1 MDPERWKRV
10 EDLFHQALERE
21 EPARSLFLDQA
32 CDGDLEL
39 RREVDRWLAADR
51 EASARLDAAVGDAVR
66 SLHTAISPGA
76 RLGSYEIL
84 ALHGEGGMGSVYR
97 ARRSDAVFEKEVA
110 IKVVKRGLD
119 SGAALRRFQ
128 RERRILARLEHPYI
142 ARVLDGGSTD
152 DGLPYLV
159 MEYVEGRNLLEYA
172 AEHRLDVRARLR
184 LFLQVSAGVEY
195 AHQNRIVHRDL
206 KPGNILVDSHGR
218 PRILDFGIATLMDAG
233 GDAATVNTTGQG
245 LLTPRYASPEQVKGE
260 PVTAAFDVY
269 SLGVVLNELLTNG
282 QVDATFHAS
291 VRPLNDDL
299 DRIVAMAVEKDPE
312 RRYSTVQALAEDIG
326 RYLDGLPVTARAPA
340 VGGLLTFVRRKR
352 TAMMAALAVVLAAG
366 LGAGYFLRPAI
377 RSRANTPPG
386 KIILAVLPVENLT
399 GIEERGYFADGLHD
413 EMILRLGRLRPERL
427 GVIARTSM
435 LQYIGTRK
443 SIVQIGRELGAH
455 YILESSLR
463 QAGERIRVSAQ
474 LIQVS
479 DQTSLWV
486 DSYERELGQM
496 FSVQSDIGAH
506 VADSLAVDV
515 LPQALAIVERQAQ
528 LSAAAY
534 AAYLR
539 GEYYWHRRWI
549 EFPANL
555 QRAIDQFQ
563 EVVRGAPTFADGYV
577 ALARAYHYWSANPAS
592 PAERDV
598 LRDKARAALSN
609 ALHIDS
615 QLASAQ
621 TMLAWMR
628 FRIDWD
634 FTGAERA
641 FREALAREPNS
652 SDAHQQMATFLAYT
666 SRHQEADHEIRLAEE
681 LDPLAPTLQTQA
693 FYIHMVGRRW
703 DKAHAAARKLAE
715 LVPGGL
721 THVDYTSVLLALEG
735 KCGAALD
742 ELAKFNLLTAD
753 PPADSTAEEHNRAYA
768 LGSCGK
774 RDEALRLVK
783 ALERRPYYPAQRI
796 AAIHAGLGDRL
807 GALNWL
813 EESFRRHEDVLTSVA
828 TDPRMDS
835 LRNEPRFLLL
845 LQKMG
850 FTKN

>member
-21 EPARSLFLDQA
+21 GPARSLFLDQA
-32 CDGDLEL
+32 CGHDQEL
-39 RREVDRWLAADR
+39 RQEVDRWLAADDD
-51 EASARLDAAVGDAVR
+51 ASARLDAAVGGAVR
-66 SLHTAISPGA
+66 SLHIAISPGA

-84 ALHGEGGMGSVYR
+84 ALHGEGGMGTVYR

-119 SGAALRRFQ
+119 SGAVLRRFQ

-142 ARVLDGGSTD
+142 ARVMDGGSTD

-172 AEHRLDVRARLR
+172 AEQRLDVRARMR
-184 LFLQVSAGVEY
+184 LFLQVCEGVEY

-218 PRILDFGIATLMDAG
+218 PRILDFGIAAIMDTG
-233 GDAATVNTTGQG
+233 GDAGTVNTTGQG
-245 LLTPRYASPEQVKGE
+245 LLTPRYASPEQVMGE

-269 SLGVVLNELLTNG
+269 SLGVVLRELLTG
-282 QVDATFHAS
+282 CAA
-291 VRPLNDDL
+291 DDL
-299 DRIVAMAVEKDPE
+299 DRIVVRAVEKDPHQ
-312 RRYSTVQALAEDIG
+312 RYSTVQALAEDIG
-326 RYLDGLPVTARAPA
+326 RYLDGLPATARAPA
-340 VGGLLTFVRRKR
+340 PGSILTFVRRRR
-352 TAMMAALAVVLAAG
+352 TALLAALAVVLAAG
-366 LGAGYFLRPAI
+366 VGAGYLLRPAI

-386 KIILAVLPVENLT
+386 KIILAVLPMENLT
-399 GIEERGYFADGLHD
+399 GIEERGYFVDGLHD
-413 EMILRLGRLRPERL
+413 EMISRLGRLRPERL

-479 DQTSLWV
+479 DQTQLWV
-486 DSYERELGQM
+486 ENYERELGQM
-496 FSVQSDIGAH
+496 FSVQSEIGAH
-506 VADSLAVDV
+506 VADALAVDV
-515 LPQALAIVERQAQ
+515 LPQALATVDRQAQ
-528 LSAAAY
+528 LSAPAY

-539 GEYYWHRRWI
+539 GQYYWHRRWLD
-549 EFPANL
+549 FPANL

-563 EVVRGAPTFADGYV
+563 EVVRGASAFADGHV
-577 ALARAYHYWSANPAS
+577 ALARSYHYWSANPAS
-592 PAERDV
+592 PAEREV
-598 LRDKARAALSN
+598 LREKARAALSN
-609 ALHIDS
+609 ALQIDS
-615 QLASAQ
+615 ELASAK
-621 TMLAWMR
+621 TLLAWMR

-634 FTGAERA
+634 FTGAEGA

-681 LDPLAPTLQTQA
+681 LDPLSPTLQTQA

-703 DKAHAAARKLAE
+703 DKAHAAARKHAE

-742 ELAKFNLLTAD
+742 ELAKFNLIGAD

-774 RDEALRLVK
+774 RDEALRIVR
-783 ALERRPYYPAQRI
+783 ALERRLYYPAQRI
-796 AAIHAGLGDRL
+796 AAIHAGLGDRVA
-807 GALNWL
+807 ALKWL

-835 LRNEPRFLLL
+835 LRNEPQFLSLL
-845 LQKMG
+845 SRMG

>member
-21 EPARSLFLDQA
+21 GTARSLFLDQA
-32 CDGDLEL
+32 CDQDPDL
-39 RREVDRWLAADR
+39 RHEVDRWLAADS
-51 EASARLDAAVGDAVR
+51 EASARLDAAVGGAVR
-66 SLHTAISPGA
+66 SLHTAIAPGA

-119 SGAALRRFQ
+119 SGAILRRFQ

-159 MEYVEGRNLLEYA
+159 MEYVEGRDLLEYA
-172 AEHRLDVRARLR
+172 EEQHLDARARLR
-184 LFLQVSAGVEY
+184 LFLQVCEGVEY

-245 LLTPRYASPEQVKGE
+245 ILTPRYASPEQVKGE

-269 SLGVVLNELLTNG
+269 SLGVVLHELLAG
-282 QVDATFHAS
+282 CAPHG
-291 VRPLNDDL
+291 DL
-299 DRIVAMAVEKDPE
+299 DRIVVKAVEKDPH

-326 RYLDGLPVTARAPA
+326 RYLDGVRVNARASA
-340 VGGLLTFVRRKR
+340 IGGVLEFVRRKR
-352 TAMMAALAVVLAAG
+352 TAMMAAMAVVLAAVV
-366 LGAGYFLRPAI
+366 GAGYLLRPAI
-377 RSRANTPPG
+377 RSRADTPPG

-399 GIEERGYFADGLHD
+399 GIEERGDFADGLHD

-486 DSYERELGQM
+486 ESYERELGQM

-539 GEYYWHRRWI
+539 GEYYWHRRWV

-563 EVVRGAPTFADGYV
+563 EVVRDAPTFADGHV
-577 ALARAYHYWSANPAS
+577 ALARSYTYWSANPAS

-598 LRDKARAALSN
+598 LREKARAALSN
-609 ALHIDS
+609 ALRIDS
-615 QLASAQ
+615 QLASAK

-634 FTGAERA
+634 FTGAEPL

-666 SRHQEADHEIRLAEE
+666 GRHQEADHEIRLAEE
-681 LDPLAPTLQTQA
+681 LDPLSPTLQTQA

-703 DKAHAAARKLAE
+703 DKAHAAARKHAE
-715 LVPGGL
+715 LVPDGL

-742 ELAKFNLLTAD
+742 ELAKFNLITAD

-774 RDEALRLVK
+774 RDEALRIVK

-796 AAIHAGLGDRL
+796 AAIHAGLGDRV
-807 GALNWL
+807 GALRWL

-835 LRNEPRFLLL
+835 LRNEPRFQSL

-850 FTKN
+850 FTRN

>member
-10 EDLFHQALERE
+10 EGLFHQALERE
-21 EPARSLFLDQA
+21 GPARSLFLDQA
-32 CDGDLEL
+32 CDRDTEL
-39 RREVDRWLAADR
+39 RQEVDRWLAADL
-51 EASARLDAAVGDAVR
+51 EASARLDAAVGGAVR

-119 SGAALRRFQ
+119 SGGILRRFQ
-128 RERRILARLEHPYI
+128 RERLILARLENQCI
-142 ARVLDGGSTD
+142 ARVVDGGRTG

-172 AEHRLDVRARLR
+172 AEQRLDVRARLR
-184 LFLQVSAGVEY
+184 LFLQVCEGVEY

-233 GDAATVNTTGQG
+233 GDAATANTTGQG

-269 SLGVVLNELLTNG
+269 SLGVVLYELLG
-282 QVDATFHAS
+282 GEVGATFQES
-291 VRPLNDDL
+291 VRQLNGDL
-299 DRIVAMAVEKDPE
+299 DRIVAMAVEKDPR

-326 RYLDGLPVTARAPA
+326 RHLDGLPVSARAPA
-340 VGGLLTFVRRKR
+340 IGGFLKFVSRKR
-352 TAMMAALAVVLAAG
+352 TALMAALAVVLAAG
-366 LGAGYFLRPAI
+366 VGAGYFLRPAI

-486 DSYERELGQM
+486 ESYERELGQM
-496 FSVQSDIGAH
+496 FSVQSDIGGH

-515 LPQALAIVERQAQ
+515 LPQALAIVDRQAQ

-549 EFPANL
+549 EFPDNL

-563 EVVRGAPTFADGYV
+563 EVVRGTPTFADGHV

-592 PAERDV
+592 SAERDV
-598 LRDKARAALSN
+598 LREKARAALSS
-609 ALHIDS
+609 ALQIDS
-615 QLASAQ
+615 QLASAK

-634 FTGAERA
+634 FIGAERA

-681 LDPLAPTLQTQA
+681 LDPLSPTLQTQA

-703 DKAHAAARKLAE
+703 DKAHAAARKHAE

-796 AAIHAGLGDRL
+796 AAIHAGLGDRVS
-807 GALNWL
+807 ALKWL

-835 LRNEPRFLLL
+835 LRNEPRFLSL

>member
-21 EPARSLFLDQA
+21 GTARSLFLDQA
-32 CDGDLEL
+32 CDQDPDL
-39 RREVDRWLAADR
+39 RHEVDRWLAADS
-51 EASARLDAAVGDAVR
+51 EASARLDAAVGGAVR
-66 SLHTAISPGA
+66 SLHTAIAPGA

-119 SGAALRRFQ
+119 SGAILRRFQ

-159 MEYVEGRNLLEYA
+159 MEYVEGRDLLEYA
-172 AEHRLDVRARLR
+172 EEQHLDARARLR
-184 LFLQVSAGVEY
+184 LFLQVCEGVEY

-245 LLTPRYASPEQVKGE
+245 ILTPRYASPEQVKGE

-269 SLGVVLNELLTNG
+269 SLGVVLHELLAG
-282 QVDATFHAS
+282 CAPHG
-291 VRPLNDDL
+291 DL
-299 DRIVAMAVEKDPE
+299 DRIVVKAVEKDPH

-326 RYLDGLPVTARAPA
+326 RYLDGVRVNARASA
-340 VGGLLTFVRRKR
+340 IGGVLEFVRRKR
-352 TAMMAALAVVLAAG
+352 TAMMAAMAVVLAAVV
-366 LGAGYFLRPAI
+366 GAGYLLRPAI
-377 RSRANTPPG
+377 RSRADTPPG

-399 GIEERGYFADGLHD
+399 GIEERGDFADGLHD

-486 DSYERELGQM
+486 ESYERELGQM

-539 GEYYWHRRWI
+539 GEYYWHRRWV
-549 EFPANL
+549 EFPDNL

-563 EVVRGAPTFADGYV
+563 EVVRDAPTFADGHV
-577 ALARAYHYWSANPAS
+577 ALARSYTYWSANPAS

-598 LRDKARAALSN
+598 LREKARAALSN
-609 ALHIDS
+609 ALRIDS
-615 QLASAQ
+615 QLASAK

-634 FTGAERA
+634 FTGAEPL

-666 SRHQEADHEIRLAEE
+666 GRHQEADHEIRLAEE
-681 LDPLAPTLQTQA
+681 LDPLSPTLQTQA

-703 DKAHAAARKLAE
+703 DKAHAAARKHAE
-715 LVPGGL
+715 LVPDGL

-742 ELAKFNLLTAD
+742 ELAKFNLITAD

-774 RDEALRLVK
+774 RDEALRIVK

-796 AAIHAGLGDRL
+796 AAIHAGLGDRVR
-807 GALNWL
+807 ALNWL

-835 LRNEPRFLLL
+835 LRNEPRFQSL

-850 FTKN
+850 FTRN